1 MLNRAL
7 SKIKKSKMSPR
18 IGLALV
24 IGLMFVAGL
33 ACQTGN
39 VVTPEEA
46 TATTRA
52 ARGVQ
57 RVTPILN
64 RTEGSN
70 KAEEEACADGPQVG
84 DEARLTSK
92 SFMVN
97 LVGEP
102 GAKRILAQ
110 QERGAKVKIIEL
122 GETGGEC
129 WYLVDAPTG
138 QGWVKAENLKF
149 DKATPEPAASGPKE
163 GDTVYLTAKQYMVS
177 LVPEPGAVRIIA
189 QQERGTPVT
198 IVSITEHE
206 GELWYLIDAPTGEGW
221 VSAENITTEPPE

>member
-1 MLNRAL
+1 MLNNAL
-7 SKIKKSKMSPR
+7 SKMKKSKMSPR

-24 IGLMFVAGL
+24 IGLMFVASL
-33 ACQTGN
+33 ACQTGQ
-39 VVTPEEA
+39 VVTPEQA

-52 ARGVQ
+52 SRGVQ

-70 KAEEEACADGPQVG
+70 NAEEEACAGGPQVG
-84 DEARLTSK
+84 DTAKLTAK
-92 SFMVN
+92 SFMVS

-110 QERGAKVKIIEL
+110 QERGVKVKIIEL
-122 GETGGEC
+122 GETEGEC

-138 QGWVKAENLKF
+138 QGWVKTENLEF
-149 DKATPEPAASGPKE
+149 EEATTEPTASGPQE
-163 GDTVYLTAKQYMVS
+163 GDTVYLTAKQYMVN
-177 LVPEPGAVRIIA
+177 LVQEPGAMRIIA

-198 IVSITEHE
+198 ILSVVEHE
-206 GELWYLIDAPTGEGW
+206 GELWYLIDAPTGQGW